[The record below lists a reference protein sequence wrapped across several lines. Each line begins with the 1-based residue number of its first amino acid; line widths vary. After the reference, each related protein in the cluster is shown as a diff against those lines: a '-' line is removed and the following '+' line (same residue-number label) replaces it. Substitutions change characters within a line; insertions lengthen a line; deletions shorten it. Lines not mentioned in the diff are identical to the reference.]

1 VRRLAR
7 QTRGHTA
14 LKSRPK
20 LFSIKRRSAP
30 GAPPGTLIAP
40 VEAEPTM
47 LDVIAYSPTDCV
59 ERTDADFDLVKSMHA
74 QPGVLWVNLIGLDN
88 TGLIAQLADL
98 FGLHQLAVEDVLN
111 LHQRPKIEEFDEH
124 FFIVVRM
131 VGDNDSDETEQ
142 VSMFLGDDF
151 VFSIQERPGDC
162 FDPIRERI
170 RKAKGLIRGRGPDYL
185 CYALIDA
192 VVDGYFPVL
201 ESLGERLEALEDE
214 VVREPAP
221 DSIERLHDMKRVLLA
236 LRRIV
241 WPHRDLLH
249 MLSREEHPLL
259 ARTTRVYLRDSY
271 DHTIQLMDILETYRE
286 TASGLVDVYIS
297 SASAKLNEIMKVL
310 TIIATIFMPLGFIA
324 SLYGMNFDRSVS
336 SWNMPELGWR
346 FGYPFALGLMA
357 ACVGFLVYYFRRRGW
372 FAQMLRADSPD
383 RKPPE

>member
-1 VRRLAR
+1 
-7 QTRGHTA
+7 
-14 LKSRPK
+14 
-20 LFSIKRRSAP
+20 
-30 GAPPGTLIAP
+30 
-40 VEAEPTM
+40 
-47 LDVIAYSPTDCV
+47 
-59 ERTDADFDLVKSMHA
+59 
-74 QPGVLWVNLIGLDN
+74 
-88 TGLIAQLADL
+88 
-98 FGLHQLAVEDVLN
+98 
-111 LHQRPKIEEFDEH
+111 
-124 FFIVVRM
+124 
-131 VGDNDSDETEQ
+131 
-142 VSMFLGDDF
+142 